1 MSNKYPN
8 LIRWADWLDNIYPG
22 QEGNNDESESVQFL
36 LHFCSDEDARIAMMC
51 EPFFK
56 SLDEIAEANNVTVE
70 EIASTLEE
78 CDDTLLDDR
87 EKYWIT
93 KYNSYKDGYNGTCG
107 GQNIFISHSQKV
119 SEFSLTGEFIRT
131 FESAKDAAKEKQV
144 DPTNIR
150 QCCNEKYK
158 TCANSIWQWGEE
170 TTLKREIVLNNRYR
184 PVR

>member
-1 MSNKYPN
+1 MNNTEGMTMSNKYPN

-78 CDDTLLDDR
+78 MEMKMMTC
-87 EKYWIT
+87 IT
-93 KYNSYKDGYNGTCG
+93 ICTIVNLIWVESSHDSSCYSC
-107 GQNIFISHSQKV
+107 NILKV
-119 SEFSLTGEFIRT
+119 SSSLFC
-131 FESAKDAAKEKQV
+131 S
-144 DPTNIR
+144 
-150 QCCNEKYK
+150 
-158 TCANSIWQWGEE
+158 
-170 TTLKREIVLNNRYR
+170 
-184 PVR
+184 

>member
-78 CDDTLLDDR
+78 MSMKGLIMCSSLSGVLKYRRWPWLPGILEFVVLDKEIDPELLKYASDFYEERIRLTDHDR
-87 EKYWIT
+87 
-93 KYNSYKDGYNGTCG
+93 
-107 GQNIFISHSQKV
+107 HA
-119 SEFSLTGEFIRT
+119 L
-131 FESAKDAAKEKQV
+131 
-144 DPTNIR
+144 
-150 QCCNEKYK
+150 
-158 TCANSIWQWGEE
+158 
-170 TTLKREIVLNNRYR
+170 
-184 PVR
+184 